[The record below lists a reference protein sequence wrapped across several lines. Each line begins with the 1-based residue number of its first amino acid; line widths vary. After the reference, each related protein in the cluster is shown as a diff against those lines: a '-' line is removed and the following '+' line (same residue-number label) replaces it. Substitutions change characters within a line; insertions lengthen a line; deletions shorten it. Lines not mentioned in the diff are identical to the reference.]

1 MTDFDRAV
9 LTWLDT
15 ATVTDR
21 ARNVTLGRT
30 SVGIQ
35 SYAELIRG
43 DDSTAAIP
51 VDTIRLDI
59 GLKDVVARAQRRLED
74 GQPMQLGNLPPPPP
88 APQTLMSARSSVT
101 TGPNMRRTGVPLSS
115 SSASQQQQ
123 QPQQSGRQSQASS
136 RQQSVNLQNQ
146 YPSNNNNR
154 HSMSRSGT
162 NNSNLNGGGGGVP
175 LSARSGVL
183 ASARGEQ
190 PSRPAGVPP
199 LKFGAGGNSRQQQTG
214 ANSRVGGGV
223 NRR

>member
-9 LTWLDT
+9 LTWLDS
-15 ATVTDR
+15 ASVTDR

-74 GQPMQLGNLPPPPP
+74 GHPMELGNLPAPPP
-88 APQTLMSARSSVT
+88 APQTLMSARSSAT
-101 TGPNMRRTGVPLSS
+101 TGPNLRRTGAPLTSTTS
-115 SSASQQQQ
+115 QTTSA
-123 QPQQSGRQSQASS
+123 RQSQASS
-136 RQQSVNLQNQ
+136 RQQSVNQLPAQQQQRQSMSRN
-146 YPSNNNNR
+146 STNNNN
-154 HSMSRSGT
+154 
-162 NNSNLNGGGGGVP
+162 NNAVP
-175 LSARSGVL
+175 LSARSGAL
-183 ASARGEQ
+183 ASARGEH

-199 LKFGAGGNSRQQQTG
+199 LKIGTGTSNRNQQPRAAGGL
-214 ANSRVGGGV
+214 
-223 NRR
+223 RR